1 MLELLQYG
9 FVMRG
14 LIAGIIIA
22 IIAPFIGIF
31 LVLRRYSL
39 IADTLSHVS
48 FAGIAIGFLLG
59 INPII
64 TAIIASVLSSIA
76 IERLRTSKKVYGES
90 ALSLFLSGSL
100 AIAVVLISFYHGFNT
115 NLTNYLFGSI
125 VTVQQS
131 DLTMIAGVSAAVL
144 LLLIGFY
151 KELIYISFDED
162 AAIVSGIPVRLI
174 NIILI
179 ILAALVV
186 ALSIPIIGIL
196 LISALIVIPVLTA
209 LQFRKSFQH
218 TLIIAEAVSLLSV
231 ITGIIASFYLNLSTG
246 GTIVII
252 ALACFIF
259 AFALNS
265 YRPSSHTDLATP

>member
-1 MLELLQYG
+1 MIELLQYS
-9 FVMRG
+9 FVVRG

-48 FAGIAIGFLLG
+48 FAGIAIGFLFG

-64 TAIIASVLSSIA
+64 TAIIASVISSIA
-76 IERLRTSKKVYGES
+76 IERLRISKKVYGES

-100 AIAVVLISFYHGFNT
+100 AIAIVLISFYHGFNT

-131 DLTMIAGVSAAVL
+131 DLFMIAGVSVVVL
-144 LLLIGFY
+144 LLLISFY

-162 AAIVSGIPVRLI
+162 SALVSGIPVRLI

-179 ILAALVV
+179 ILSALVV

-209 LQFRKSFQH
+209 LQFKKSFQA

-231 ITGIIASFYLNLSTG
+231 IAGIVISFYLNLSTG
-246 GTIVII
+246 GTIVLI
-252 ALACFIF
+252 ALGCFIL
-259 AFALNS
+259 AFFLNS
-265 YRPSSHTDLATP
+265 FQSNSKTVRATP

>member
-9 FVMRG
+9 FVVRG

-22 IIAPFIGIF
+22 VIAPFIGIF

-64 TAIIASVLSSIA
+64 TAIIASVVSSIA
-76 IERLRTSKKVYGES
+76 IERLRISKKVYGES

-100 AIAVVLISFYHGFNT
+100 AIAIVLVSLYHGFNA

-125 VTVQQS
+125 VTVQLF
-131 DLTMIAGVSAAVL
+131 DLYLIAIVSVIVVTI
-144 LLLIGFY
+144 LIAFY

-162 AAIVSGIPVRLI
+162 SALVSGIPVRLI

-179 ILAALVV
+179 ILSALVI
-186 ALSIPIIGIL
+186 ALAIPIVGIL

-209 LQFRKSFQH
+209 LQFRKSFKT
-218 TLIIAEAVSLLSV
+218 TLILAEIVSLISV
-231 ITGIIASFYLNLSTG
+231 IAGIITSFYLNLSSG
-246 GTIVII
+246 GTIVLV
-252 ALACFIF
+252 ALTCFIV
-259 AFALNS
+259 AFLINLYQHRPNS
-265 YRPSSHTDLATP
+265 YTTT

>member
-39 IADTLSHVS
+39 
-48 FAGIAIGFLLG
+48 
-59 INPII
+59 
-64 TAIIASVLSSIA
+64 
-76 IERLRTSKKVYGES
+76 
-90 ALSLFLSGSL
+90 
-100 AIAVVLISFYHGFNT
+100 
-115 NLTNYLFGSI
+115 
-125 VTVQQS
+125 
-131 DLTMIAGVSAAVL
+131 
-144 LLLIGFY
+144 
-151 KELIYISFDED
+151 
-162 AAIVSGIPVRLI
+162 
-174 NIILI
+174 
-179 ILAALVV
+179 LVV
-186 ALSIPIIGIL
+186 TLSIPIIGIL

-252 ALACFIF
+252 TLACFIV

>member
-1 MLELLQYG
+1 MIELLQYS
-9 FVMRG
+9 FVVRG

-48 FAGIAIGFLLG
+48 FAGIAIGFLFG

-64 TAIIASVLSSIA
+64 TAIIASVVSSIA
-76 IERLRTSKKVYGES
+76 IERLRISKKVYGES

-100 AIAVVLISFYHGFNT
+100 AIAIVLISFYHGFNT

-131 DLTMIAGVSAAVL
+131 DLFMIAGVSVVVL

-162 AAIVSGIPVRLI
+162 SALVSGIPVRLI

-179 ILAALVV
+179 ILSALVV

-209 LQFRKSFQH
+209 LQFRKSFQA
-218 TLIIAEAVSLLSV
+218 TLIIAEIVSLLSV
-231 ITGIIASFYLNLSTG
+231 ITGIAISFYLNLSTG
-246 GTIVII
+246 GTIVLI
-252 ALACFIF
+252 ALACFIL
-259 AFALNS
+259 AFLLNS
-265 YRPSSHTDLATP
+265 FQSNSKTVRVTP